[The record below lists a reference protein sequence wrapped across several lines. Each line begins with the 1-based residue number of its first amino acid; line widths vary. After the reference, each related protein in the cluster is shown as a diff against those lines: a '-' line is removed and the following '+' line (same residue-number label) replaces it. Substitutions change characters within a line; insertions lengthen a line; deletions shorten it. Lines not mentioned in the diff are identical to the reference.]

1 MSRMGSTRVETPIEQ
16 TELYHFAEGVFVDA
30 EKFDGELA
38 ENQDV
43 VLVSA
48 TGQLPKCYYL
58 PEADWGE
65 APLVPGRNPLYE
77 GINLA
82 QALYAGIHNA
92 AGDIAKAIGQ
102 LPLQDMLIPQ
112 SATMDSR
119 THSHQSGSFGS
130 ICNSD

>member
-1 MSRMGSTRVETPIEQ
+1 MGSTRVETPIEQ